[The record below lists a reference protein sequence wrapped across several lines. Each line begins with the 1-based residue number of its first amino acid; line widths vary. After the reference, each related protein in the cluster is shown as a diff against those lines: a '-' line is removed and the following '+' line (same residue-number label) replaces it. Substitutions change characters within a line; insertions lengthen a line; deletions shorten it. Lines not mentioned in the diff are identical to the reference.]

1 MPRITQQSSQRKLA
15 PLLPLS
21 TSSPPPIPLATD
33 LGAAAPAV
41 EVQQQEP
48 ALDANAHPKYY
59 KFHAEVVNA
68 NPSPGTSTNRVV
80 RQALGKFEQPLRE
93 AVAHKVIQT
102 LPLAKATTKSVKN
115 VIFDHAGK
123 AAKRRSRY
131 TAALDKAFGGRNW
144 LPPPA
149 FHRRA
154 PAGPHG
160 DTLAQNN
167 LGQLCRLLDLC
178 DEAGLPVG
186 SWYTEGGL
194 LYDASVALHGQ
205 GPLRW
210 TADVPK
216 KALELFSQR
225 YPHVARGS
233 RMGLVPHSSNTPPE
247 PEPEPESEPEFA
259 AGADVAKAGGEAWE
273 TEEDDQDQPIVSP
286 TPTRLRRNCR
296 KAAPRLSIVAENE
309 CTTESSRGLPL
320 RVLYEAP
327 DLGGMD
333 GPDSTAANLSGM
345 DPPSC
350 SKISHSSPLFSPA
363 NDAHSPDM
371 DFNFEE
377 SPDAPLLGLSA
388 VDARLAC
395 RSAAMTQ
402 LENGEM
408 LNDQSIRE
416 LQEIMKERIA
426 TSEEVVLVDP
436 LYFKPTDRLPA
447 SLPRS
452 IRNGE
457 KAQLLAIIHHATHW
471 VLARFR
477 VVSQLGIEINVYDS
491 IPTSGTASIVKKL
504 AVPWLEKHF
513 HGSKASFSPMAGPR
527 QNDSTSC
534 GLFVLVAM
542 KHLLEGNDTLD
553 NLQMDA
559 AEARAT
565 LLDMAKKEMPFT
577 EPAILLEP
585 GNSSPRS
592 SRHSSPDP
600 FPNVSPNQFKTT
612 EPVRRS
618 RKRGAESDE
627 SISPKFKRRKSQGPR
642 ELSGIFLSHDHS
654 KPDPNSAAVR
664 RAKLDAIRKQIEE
677 LDDIPTTVAPTLQD
691 EVGLGQEKVRKA
703 EQARKEAETRLSA
716 QQSELREA
724 QAALARAERDNVQM
738 REWTES
744 LSTASSL
751 HAPGRPSDGDSQPA
765 PFPTFLQS
773 WAAHQVFVQNMKSGT
788 LANWNKASKDVEAA
802 EAAVAASERDVG
814 EAGAVL
820 RDTREALEA
829 AE

>member
-194 LYDASVALHGQ
+194 LYDASVALH
-205 GPLRW
+205 
-210 TADVPK
+210 
-216 KALELFSQR
+216 
-225 YPHVARGS
+225 
-233 RMGLVPHSSNTPPE
+233 
-247 PEPEPESEPEFA
+247 
-259 AGADVAKAGGEAWE
+259 
-273 TEEDDQDQPIVSP
+273 
-286 TPTRLRRNCR
+286 
-296 KAAPRLSIVAENE
+296 VAENE

-829 AE
+829 AEVMYSNHVDQERLVGAVAGFWQQQATTRER